1 MEDDEAILAE
11 ATGMPPE
18 RAEHRD
24 PEEIAV
30 ELLTAQL
37 GARRLDDK

>member
-1 MEDDEAILAE
+1 MLAE
-11 ATGMPPE
+11 ATGMPQEP
-18 RAEHRD
+18 AEHRD

-37 GARRLDDK
+37 GARRIDDK